1 MVFRNPNSLVHFF
14 LTSGSIIYSLEMCEK
29 EENQTEGLDTATGRI
44 LKVSETNDLTSLFH
58 KIQI

>member
-1 MVFRNPNSLVHFF
+1 MVFRNPNSLVHFL

-29 EENQTEGLDTATGRI
+29 EENQTEGLDAATGRI
-44 LKVSETNDLTSLFH
+44 LKVSEMNDLTSLFH